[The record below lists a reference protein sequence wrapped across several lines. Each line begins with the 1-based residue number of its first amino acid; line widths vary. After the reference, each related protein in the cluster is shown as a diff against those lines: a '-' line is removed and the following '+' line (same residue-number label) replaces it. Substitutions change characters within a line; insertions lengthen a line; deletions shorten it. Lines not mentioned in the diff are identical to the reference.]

1 VTEPLRGSERGSR
14 SKRLAYCAVA
24 TAVVTFLLLSVG
36 GVVTSRDA
44 GLVFPDWPLSDGSVN
59 PDGWIVNPDQRAE
72 HGHRLLGALG
82 GILAITLAVWTWRA
96 ESRKSVRWLAVAV
109 VVGFG
114 LQGLLGGLR
123 VTEQSGPLAL
133 VHGCTG
139 QMLFASVVSLA
150 YLLSRDGTREH
161 DKSPANSGV
170 ALACAAAAFV
180 IFMQVVLGASLRHH
194 RGPIQPHLFGA
205 MIVLGTVAWT
215 VTIVFARSTT
225 RALRRPAMLLGGLI
239 LFQIVLGIGANAI
252 LRGIADPS
260 YTLAEVVLPT
270 LHQAVGALLLAT
282 SVVLALR
289 AARRS
294 GTTTPELQGAV
305 A

>member
-1 VTEPLRGSERGSR
+1 MTELRPGGERGSR
-14 SKRLAYCAVA
+14 SKRLALFAVA

-44 GLVFPDWPLSDGSVN
+44 GLVFADWPLSDGSIN
-59 PDGWIVNPDQRAE
+59 PDGWVADPDQRAE

-82 GILAITLAVWTWRA
+82 GILAVTVAVWTWRTEA
-96 ESRKSVRWLAVAV
+96 RKSVRWLAVAIV
-109 VVGFG
+109 LGFG

-150 YLLSRDGTREH
+150 YLLSRDGSREH
-161 DKSPANSGV
+161 EKSPANSGV
-170 ALACAAAAFV
+170 ALACLAAAFV
-180 IFMQVVLGASLRHH
+180 IFMQAVLGANLRHH

-215 VTIVFARSTT
+215 VTIVFVRSAQS
-225 RALRRPAMLLGGLI
+225 ALRRPAMLLAGLL
-239 LFQIVLGIGANAI
+239 LFQIVLGIGANAV
-252 LRGIADPS
+252 LRAMTETS
-260 YTLAEVVLPT
+260 YTLAEVAVPT

-294 GTTTPELQGAV
+294 GAVSELQEAV